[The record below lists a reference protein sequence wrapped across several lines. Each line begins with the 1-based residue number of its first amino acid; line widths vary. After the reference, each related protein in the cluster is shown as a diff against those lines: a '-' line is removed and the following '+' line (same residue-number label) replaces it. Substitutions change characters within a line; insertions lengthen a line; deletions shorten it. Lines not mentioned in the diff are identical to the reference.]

1 MEIIIIALAIVS
13 AILLAIL
20 VDRGNGKRHKP
31 HLPRAPAPKHVLE
44 ETPKK
49 DISEPVIS
57 FVKFLKENPEN
68 FLLKWEETLAVRYME
83 WDYRFKLVDKANKK
97 VYKYTVVREG
107 SRYSGSLRFHV
118 DSVGFLTEEERTYLL
133 DAHLWGLKYIE
144 EKEEAKRKAR
154 DLAEREEYKKIY
166 CKEK

>member
-20 VDRGNGKRHKP
+20 VDQGNGKRSKP
-31 HLPRAPAPKHVLE
+31 HLPKAPAPKHVLE

-57 FVKFLKENPEN
+57 FVKFLKENPES
-68 FLLKWEETLAVRYME
+68 FYLKRHALVHRICGYEKHYTLFDIKNR
-83 WDYRFKLVDKANKK
+83 KK
-97 VYKYTVVREG
+97 YKYYICVN
-107 SRYSGSLRFHV
+107 L
-118 DSVGFLTEEERTYLL
+118 DSVENLLFSTSVSFLTRKEREYLL
-133 DAHLWGLKYIE
+133 EAHEWGMRYIE
-144 EKEEAKRKAR
+144 AKEEVKRKAR

>member
-13 AILLAIL
+13 AILLAIFL
-20 VDRGNGKRHKP
+20 DQRNGKRNKP
-31 HLPRAPAPKHVLE
+31 HLPKAPAPKDVLE

-49 DISEPVIS
+49 DISEPIIS

-68 FLLKWEETLAVRYME
+68 FLLKRQGLKSMGDVILSE
-83 WDYRFKLVDKANKK
+83 FKLIDKVNRKT
-97 VYKYTVVREG
+97 YT
-107 SRYSGSLRFHV
+107 YSLTTIVGGSLYLSTG
-118 DSVGFLTEEERTYLL
+118 SVNFLTEDEDNYLL
-133 DAHLWGLKYIE
+133 EAHRWGMKYIE
-144 EKEEAKRKAR
+144 AKEEVKRKAR

>member
-20 VDRGNGKRHKP
+20 VDQGNGKRRKP
-31 HLPRAPAPKHVLE
+31 HLPEAPAPKNVLE

-57 FVKFLKENPEN
+57 FVNFLKENPEN
-68 FLLKWEETLAVRYME
+68 FLLKRQEWEYVYCGFIKK
-83 WDYRFKLVDKANKK
+83 FKLIDKVNRKT
-97 VYKYTVVREG
+97 YT
-107 SRYSGSLRFHV
+107 YSITTDNLHASWLSTR
-118 DSVGFLTEEERTYLL
+118 SVNFLTDDEREYLL
-133 DAHLWGLKYIE
+133 EAHKWGMEYLE
-144 EKEEAKRKAR
+144 AKEEVKRKALA
-154 DLAEREEYKKIY
+154 LAEREEYKKIY

>member
-20 VDRGNGKRHKP
+20 VDQGNGKRCKP
-31 HLPRAPAPKHVLE
+31 HLPEAPAPKHVLE

-68 FLLKWEETLAVRYME
+68 FLLKDQGLRTMGDVILRE
-83 WDYRFKLVDKANKK
+83 FKLIDKVNRKT
-97 VYKYTVVREG
+97 YTYSVTTIVGG
-107 SRYSGSLRFHV
+107 SPYLSTR
-118 DSVGFLTEEERTYLL
+118 SVNFLTGDEHNCLL
-133 DAHLWGLKYIE
+133 EAHEWGMKYIE
-144 EKEEAKRKAR
+144 AKEEVKRKTR